1 MVKVRGAVATVKEAA
16 KAEAVLVDVE
26 ARMVQEAITALTTAL
41 TSCIEEEKTD
51 DYRDFKPRFPR
62 FVYPQKRS
70 EGG

>member
-1 MVKVRGAVATVKEAA
+1 MRGAVATVKEAA
-16 KAEAVLVDVE
+16 KAEAVLVEHVE
-26 ARMVQEAITALTTAL
+26 TRMVQEAITALTTAL
-41 TSCIEEEKTD
+41 TSCIEEERTD